1 MSEKELDS
9 GNFNEEINN
18 TEKLVLVDFYAT
30 WCGPCKMLAPVV
42 SEIAEEY
49 KEKLEVYKVNI
60 DENQELALK
69 YDIMSIPTLMFFKF
83 CTHTFCVFC
92 FFSSTWTISTS
103 FFQSLFN
110 CIHNFFIFI

>member
-69 YDIMSIPTLMFFKF
+69 YDIMSIPTLMFFKNGEVINTSVGF
-83 CTHTFCVFC
+83 R
-92 FFSSTWTISTS
+92 SKSELKDTINN
-103 FFQSLFN
+103 LV
-110 CIHNFFIFI
+110 

>member
-18 TEKLVLVDFYAT
+18 TEKLVLVDFWAT

-69 YDIMSIPTLMFFKF
+69 YDIMSIPTLMFFKNGEVVNTSVGF
-83 CTHTFCVFC
+83 R
-92 FFSSTWTISTS
+92 SKSELKDTINN
-103 FFQSLFN
+103 LV
-110 CIHNFFIFI
+110 

>member
-42 SEIAEEY
+42 SEIAEQY
-49 KEKLEVYKVNI
+49 KDKLEVYKVNI

-69 YDIMSIPTLMFFKF
+69 YDIMSIPTLIFFKKGEAVNTSVGF
-83 CTHTFCVFC
+83 CSKSELEDKINNLV
-92 FFSSTWTISTS
+92 
-103 FFQSLFN
+103 
-110 CIHNFFIFI
+110 

>member
-9 GNFNEEINN
+9 GNFNKEVNN

-30 WCGPCKMLAPVV
+30 WCGPCKMLAPVI

-49 KEKLEVYKVNI
+49 KDKLEVYKVNI

-69 YDIMSIPTLMFFKF
+69 YDIMSIPTLKFFKNGEVVNTSVGF
-83 CTHTFCVFC
+83 CSKSELEDKINNLV
-92 FFSSTWTISTS
+92 
-103 FFQSLFN
+103 
-110 CIHNFFIFI
+110 

>member
-9 GNFNEEINN
+9 GNFTEEINN
-18 TEKLVLVDFYAT
+18 TNELVLVDFYAT

-49 KEKLEVYKVNI
+49 SDKLRVYKVNI

-69 YDIMSIPTLMFFKF
+69 YGIMSIPTLMFFKNGEAVNTVVGF
-83 CTHTFCVFC
+83 HTK
-92 FFSSTWTISTS
+92 SELEETINN
-103 FFQSLFN
+103 LL
-110 CIHNFFIFI
+110 

>member
-1 MSEKELDS
+1 MSEVDINES
-9 GNFNEEINN
+9 SFREEITN
-18 TEKLVLVDFYAT
+18 TDKLVLVDFFAT

-69 YDIMSIPTLMFFKF
+69 YDIMSIPTLMFFKNGEVVNTSVGF
-83 CTHTFCVFC
+83 R
-92 FFSSTWTISTS
+92 SKSELKDTINN
-103 FFQSLFN
+103 LV
-110 CIHNFFIFI
+110 

>member
-69 YDIMSIPTLMFFKF
+69 YDIMSIPTLMFFKNGEVVNTSVGF
-83 CTHTFCVFC
+83 R
-92 FFSSTWTISTS
+92 SKSELKDTINN
-103 FFQSLFN
+103 LV
-110 CIHNFFIFI
+110 

>member
-9 GNFNEEINN
+9 GNFNEEINSVQ
-18 TEKLVLVDFYAT
+18 KLVLVDFYAT

-69 YDIMSIPTLMFFKF
+69 YDIMSIPTLMFFKNGE
-83 CTHTFCVFC
+83 VVN
-92 FFSSTWTISTS
+92 TIVGLRSKS
-103 FFQSLFN
+103 ELEEILN
-110 CIHNFFIFI
+110 NLI

>member
-9 GNFNEEINN
+9 GNFTEEINN
-18 TEKLVLVDFYAT
+18 INELVLVDFYAT

-49 KEKLEVYKVNI
+49 SDKLKVYKVNI

-69 YDIMSIPTLMFFKF
+69 YDIMSIPTLMFFKNGEAVNTVVGF
-83 CTHTFCVFC
+83 RTK
-92 FFSSTWTISTS
+92 SELEDTINN
-103 FFQSLFN
+103 LL
-110 CIHNFFIFI
+110 

>member
-1 MSEKELDS
+1 MSDKELDS

-69 YDIMSIPTLMFFKF
+69 YDIMSIPTLMFFKNGEVVNTSVGF
-83 CTHTFCVFC
+83 R
-92 FFSSTWTISTS
+92 SKSELKDTINN
-103 FFQSLFN
+103 LV
-110 CIHNFFIFI
+110 

>member
-42 SEIAEEY
+42 SEIAEQY
-49 KEKLEVYKVNI
+49 KDKLEVYKVNI

-69 YDIMSIPTLMFFKF
+69 YDIMSIPTLMFFKNGEVVNTSVGF
-83 CTHTFCVFC
+83 R
-92 FFSSTWTISTS
+92 SKSELKDTINN
-103 FFQSLFN
+103 LV
-110 CIHNFFIFI
+110 

>member
-9 GNFNEEINN
+9 GNFNEEINSAQ
-18 TEKLVLVDFYAT
+18 KLVLVDFYAT

-69 YDIMSIPTLMFFKF
+69 YDIMSIPTLMFFKNGE
-83 CTHTFCVFC
+83 VVN
-92 FFSSTWTISTS
+92 TS
-103 FFQSLFN
+103 VGFRSKSELKDIIN
-110 CIHNFFIFI
+110 NLV

>member
-42 SEIAEEY
+42 SEIAEQY
-49 KEKLEVYKVNI
+49 KDKLEVYKVNI

-69 YDIMSIPTLMFFKF
+69 YDIMSIPTLIFFKNGEAVNTSVGF
-83 CTHTFCVFC
+83 CSKSELEDKINNLV
-92 FFSSTWTISTS
+92 
-103 FFQSLFN
+103 
-110 CIHNFFIFI
+110 

>member
-42 SEIAEEY
+42 SEIEEEY

-69 YDIMSIPTLMFFKF
+69 YDIMSIPTLMFFKNGEVVNTSVGF
-83 CTHTFCVFC
+83 R
-92 FFSSTWTISTS
+92 SKSELKDTINN
-103 FFQSLFN
+103 LV
-110 CIHNFFIFI
+110 

>member
-42 SEIAEEY
+42 SEIAEDY

-60 DENQELALK
+60 ENQELALK
-69 YDIMSIPTLMFFKF
+69 YDIMSIPTLMFFKNGEVINTSVGF
-83 CTHTFCVFC
+83 R
-92 FFSSTWTISTS
+92 SKSELKDTINN
-103 FFQSLFN
+103 LV
-110 CIHNFFIFI
+110 

>member
-9 GNFNEEINN
+9 GNFNEEVNN

-30 WCGPCKMLAPVV
+30 WCGPCKMLAPVI

-49 KEKLEVYKVNI
+49 KDKLEVYKVNI

-69 YDIMSIPTLMFFKF
+69 YDIMSIPTLKFFKNGEVVNTSVGF
-83 CTHTFCVFC
+83 CSKSELEDKINNLV
-92 FFSSTWTISTS
+92 
-103 FFQSLFN
+103 
-110 CIHNFFIFI
+110 